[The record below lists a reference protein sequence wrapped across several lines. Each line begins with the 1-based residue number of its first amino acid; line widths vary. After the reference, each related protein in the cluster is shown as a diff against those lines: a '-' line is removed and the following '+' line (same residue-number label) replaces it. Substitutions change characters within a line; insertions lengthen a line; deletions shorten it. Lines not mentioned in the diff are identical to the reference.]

1 MGRRDGAS
9 GLGGKVAGFTILGLL
24 VLLGGA
30 YVGIALYA
38 GETAPRNA
46 AVEGISIAG
55 LDADEA
61 EQKVREGLA
70 ERERAPIRVA
80 FGDGRGAEIDPA
92 DAGLAVDHAASV
104 ERATG
109 GGTFGPRRIWQVLV
123 GGRDNDAEVTVD
135 QQKMQATLDRLNRSL
150 GQRPV
155 EGDIVFRSG
164 RAIPVRSRPGTV
176 VSRSRAQNQLE
187 GQFLHRGSRK
197 LPTETRDP
205 YVDDAAVGKAMAEF
219 ARPAMSGPV
228 TLVLAGQR
236 VQAPP
241 RLFGEGL
248 SMIPDE
254 GELVPRVDGKKML
267 EALEPVMTTVGTQPK
282 DARIEVVDGRP
293 RVIPAKVG
301 VELDPAEI
309 ESRFA
314 DVAVQRGAQ
323 RRLAVEGKV
332 TEPAFTTAEARAM
345 KIKRRVST
353 WTTYFPYA
361 EYRNVNLTRA
371 AELIDGTLLRPGET
385 FSLNKTV
392 GERTAANGFTEG
404 YIISDGIF
412 KKDLGGGVSQIATTT
427 FNAMFFAGLE
437 DVEHKPHSV
446 YIDRY
451 PVGREAT
458 VAWPSVDLKFKN
470 TTPYGVL
477 IKASV
482 KKSAPG
488 GQGSATVSMYSTKR
502 WDITSRNG
510 PRTDVREPKTRYLQD
525 EDCEEADGTR
535 GFTIN
540 VFRYFH
546 PVGSDRV
553 QRTERF
559 RTVYIPGDTV
569 KCGPPPKQKKP
580 QQD

>member
-1 MGRRDGAS
+1 MGRRDEAT

-55 LDADEA
+55 LDAGEA
-61 EQKVREGLA
+61 EQKVRESLA
-70 ERERAPIRVA
+70 ERERLPIRVA
-80 FGDGRGAEIDPA
+80 FGDGRSAEIDPV

-104 ERATG
+104 EHATG
-109 GGTFGPRRIWQVLV
+109 GGTFGPRRIWQVLI
-123 GGRDNDAEVTVD
+123 GGRDHDAVVTVD
-135 QQKMQATLDRLNRSL
+135 QQKMQATLDRLTRSL

-155 EGDIVFRSG
+155 EGAIVFRNG

-176 VSRSRAQNQLE
+176 VARSAAQNLLE
-187 GQFLHRGSRK
+187 EQFLHQGSRK
-197 LPTETRDP
+197 LPTQTRDP
-205 YVDDAAVGKAMAEF
+205 YVDDDAVRKAMTEF

-241 RLFGEGL
+241 RLFGAGL

-254 GELVPRVDGKKML
+254 GELVPRVDGTKML
-267 EALEPVMTTVGTQPK
+267 EALEPVMSTVGTEPE
-282 DARIEVVDGRP
+282 DARIEVVDGKP
-293 RVIPAKVG
+293 RIIPAKVG

-314 DVAVQRGAQ
+314 DVAVQLGAQ

-332 TEPAFTTAEARAM
+332 TKPSFTTAEARAM
-345 KIKRRVST
+345 KVKRRVST

-371 AELIDGTLLRPGET
+371 AELIDGTLLKPGET
-385 FSLNKTV
+385 FSLNKVV

-412 KKDLGGGVSQIATTT
+412 KKDFGGGVSQIATTT
-427 FNAMFFAGLE
+427 FNAMFFAGLK

-458 VAWPSVDLKFKN
+458 VVWPSVDLKFKN

-488 GQGSATVSMYSTKR
+488 GEGSATVSMYSTKR

-510 PRTDVREPKTRYLQD
+510 PRTDVRQPKTRYLQD
-525 EDCEEADGTR
+525 EDCEEAEGTR

-553 QRTERF
+553 LRTEKF

-569 KCGPPPKQKKP
+569 KCGAPPKKKP